1 MGIQGGVPEMII
13 SRSKPRSSG
22 DLTRSMLR
30 VDGLSK
36 RFGDYH
42 ALADVRFD
50 IREGEI
56 TGVIGPRASPF
67 RAGPRPPG
75 NAA

>member
-1 MGIQGGVPEMII
+1 
-13 SRSKPRSSG
+13 
-22 DLTRSMLR
+22 MLR